1 MMDSSAGQGLADA
14 IYQFFIAAPLIPAD
28 VVSEEPPGPD
38 LAGGPTNRFVA
49 KMAILLLNY
58 KHDKLQESL
67 KR

>member
-38 LAGGPTNRFVA
+38 FVA